1 MISKIAYVVFGA
13 ALITSTACQ
22 QENKNIER
30 KLDQIL
36 QKLDRMPAGGG
47 AGAIGAD
54 GGRGAKGGQ
63 RRPNEPDPSKTYAVP
78 IDNDPFDGPADA
90 KVTVVKAYDYAC
102 PYCEKV
108 RGTMEQLH
116 AKYGENVRVVYKQ
129 LVVHPRNAMAGA
141 LAFCAAGKQGKHK
154 EMNNLIWDKGYK
166 GRQLD
171 NSDIAPAAGSGS
183 AAPGQGA
190 APTKCWDTPGGCAGV
205 VGYATELGLN
215 VDKFKSDMKGECM
228 QIVQNDQRQLQ
239 GLGVS
244 ATPGFFINGRFLSGA
259 QPIENFQALIDQ
271 ELQEANKRIQQGTP
285 KAQYYQQWVIDKG
298 LKTVTPSA
306 EKG

>member
-1 MISKIAYVVFGA
+1 MTTKIAYVLFGA
-13 ALITSTACQ
+13 ALVTATACQ

-47 AGAIGAD
+47 GAGAAAGAD
-54 GGRGAKGGQ
+54 GGRGAKGQ
-63 RRPNEPDPSKTYAVP
+63 RRPNEPDPAKTYAVAVE
-78 IDNDPFDGPADA
+78 NDPFDGPADA
-90 KVTVVKAYDYAC
+90 KITVVKAYDYAC
-102 PYCEKV
+102 PYCERV

-116 AKYGENVRVVYKQ
+116 QKYGNDLRVVYKQ

-154 EMNNLIWDKGYK
+154 EMDALIWDKGFK
-166 GRQLD
+166 ARQMD
-171 NSDIAPAAGSGS
+171 MSDVEGGGS
-183 AAPGQGA
+183 AAPAPGQGGGG
-190 APTKCWDTPGGCAGV
+190 KCWDTAAGCTNV
-205 VGYATELGLN
+205 VGYATELKL
-215 VDKFKSDMKGECM
+215 DLAKFKADMKGECQ
-228 QIVQNDQRQLQ
+228 QIVQADQRQLQ
-239 GLGVS
+239 QLGVS

-259 QPIENFQALIDQ
+259 QPIENFQTLIDQ
-271 ELQEANKRIQQGTP
+271 ELQEANKRIQSGTP

-298 LKTVTPSA
+298 LKAVTPTA